1 MAQWLFPF
9 CNAGFKTTL
18 KLFSDFKI
26 EGQENIPESGPLLV
40 ASNHLSNLDPAIV
53 AAALPQPPV
62 FMAKKEL
69 FKYRIGSFLMRGY
82 GAFPVDRSRADV
94 RALNWITQQ
103 LLSEHRTAIV
113 FPEGTR
119 SKVGGLLKAQQGL
132 AMIAMST
139 GVPIIPFAL
148 TGSENLQHPLKV
160 FKPTATLRLKI
171 GKPFVAS
178 GSDSESRP
186 SRKKMAAVTTEIM
199 IRIAKMLP
207 ENQRGEYADK
217 CDNEL
222 VETAEYQW
230 SSSKANEVSGVS
242 G

>member
-26 EGQENIPESGPLLV
+26 EGQENIPDNGPLLV

-53 AAALPQPPV
+53 AAALPKPPV

-69 FKYRIGSFLMRGY
+69 FKYRIGAFLMRGY
-82 GAFPVDRSRADV
+82 GAFPVDRNRADV

-148 TGSENLQHPLKV
+148 TGSENLQNPLKV

-171 GKPFVAS
+171 GKPFVAV
-178 GSDSESRP
+178 GSEGRP
-186 SRKKMAAVTTEIM
+186 SRKRMAAVTKEIM

-207 ENQRGEYADK
+207 EDQRGEYADK

-222 VETAEYQW
+222 IETAEYEW
-230 SSSKANEVSGVS
+230 SSSRTNEISGVS